1 MMNAVSPDGAGKKRA
16 FPVKI
21 YLEKPSFHEVNR
33 EIWWT
38 ITDKLIKW
46 VQWVLFIALLDILL
60 TVCTYRHS
68 SVCCALS
75 FLSAIRRRRFQC
87 AC

>member
-1 MMNAVSPDGAGKKRA
+1 MNAVSPDGAGKKRA

-21 YLEKPSFHEVNR
+21 YLEKPSFYEVNR

-46 VQWVLFIALLDILL
+46 VQWVLFIAVLDILL
-60 TVCTYRHS
+60 RH
-68 SVCCALS
+68 L
-75 FLSAIRRRRFQC
+75 QN
-87 AC
+87 